1 MTMHSIASTTSN
13 DSGIG
18 YFASPR
24 LTAELALVMPC
35 YNEASRLDS
44 GTILAFLRGHPS
56 VHLVLVNDGSTDTTL
71 DILVAM
77 TRVLPH
83 QITVVDLPKNGG
95 KAEAVRQ
102 GLLHAL
108 SMETPFVAYW
118 DADLATPLDAVE
130 DFARVAK
137 RHPEISVMFG
147 SRRQML
153 GHRIRRTLAR
163 KVISRACSTMARMAL
178 GLAIAD
184 TQCGAKLLRT
194 NDALRQAVATPFTAG
209 WLFDVE
215 LFARVRR
222 AGNPS
227 QNGFYEFPLPQW
239 DEVPGSKVSAR
250 AVVKAG
256 IRMIGLIGE
265 YRLGLGMS
273 ASSNQASVPT
283 YAPRL
288 FQAGSAIAA
297 GRSTRS
303 VGV

>member
-1 MTMHSIASTTSN
+1 MTMHSLSLIPSN
-13 DSGIG
+13 VPSFVV
-18 YFASPR
+18 YAAPR
-24 LTAELALVMPC
+24 FPAELALVMPC
-35 YNEASRLDS
+35 YNEAARLDA
-44 GTILAFLRGHPS
+44 GTILAFLRSHPS
-56 VHLVLVNDGSTDTTL
+56 VHLVLVNDGSTDATL
-71 DILVAM
+71 EILVAM
-77 TRVLPH
+77 TCALPH

-108 SMETPFVAYW
+108 SMDTPLVAYW
-118 DADLATPLDAVE
+118 DADLATPLEAVE

-153 GHRIRRTLAR
+153 GHRIRRTLVR

-184 TQCGAKLLRT
+184 TQCGAKMLRA

-222 AGNPS
+222 AGNPL

-239 DEVPGSKVSAR
+239 DEVPGSKVSSR

-265 YRLGLGMS
+265 YRLGLGFGAKS
-273 ASSNQASVPT
+273 KTVNGPT
-283 YAPRL
+283 DTPRL
-288 FQAGSAIAA
+288 FRAGSAIDSLSPLAA
-297 GRSTRS
+297 GM
-303 VGV
+303 